1 MNLLNSPYKY
11 IFALILIIAFLL
23 LFTSKFKKNE
33 KVKLNDNIQTENIET
48 TGENIFSETIAD
60 ADSDLNKT
68 ENYSIEKKEKN
79 KHENKALT

>member
-79 KHENKALT
+79 KH